1 MLRRHAIDMPK
12 LTSVTTAWGDGLYSS
27 TFKNLQRVTIESPFF
42 SPRLQSDTPEVT
54 NIDIPLGFQS
64 VTECNLISCSLTL

>member
-1 MLRRHAIDMPK
+1 MPK

-42 SPRLQSDTPEVT
+42 SPCLQSDTPEVT
-54 NIDIPLGFQS
+54 NVDVPLGFQS
-64 VTECNLISCSLTL
+64 VTECNLISSSLVL

>member
-1 MLRRHAIDMPK
+1 M
-12 LTSVTTAWGDGLYSS
+12 YSS

-54 NIDIPLGFQS
+54 NVDVPLGFQS
-64 VTECNLISCSLTL
+64 VTECNLISCSLVL

>member
-1 MLRRHAIDMPK
+1 M
-12 LTSVTTAWGDGLYSS
+12 YSS

-54 NIDIPLGFQS
+54 NIDLPLGFQS
-64 VTECNLISCSLTL
+64 VTECNLIRCSLTL